1 MKNKMLVLTS
11 SILIFLTILFFGKN
25 IYFKNIITKQLS
37 TSFKQE
43 VTIKNANFNF
53 FNNSFELKKL
63 SLLEYNLSIENVK
76 CKMDFK
82 AFFKSK
88 NNFTINDLNL
98 TGISFNNNSESIS
111 TTNISDSNE
120 KTTEFLKEIDNKIQF
135 DKNLSKFFSSSFNK
149 DNFSKT
155 LSNNLINFLIQNT
168 DYIDVIIQKEVNIQ
182 FKEQINH
189 FSKKTKDLLLKIK
202 DNNNLENNNN
212 NIFIENISFS
222 GKISKIDFNGSFK
235 NFNTDLSKNVS
246 LPLNIFLSHENG
258 NGKIY
263 GDINT
268 NTLVGNIYVSLSN
281 FNVHSF
287 YKINNYISNGTLSS
301 EQLISIS
308 GETLKIDGTTIIDN
322 IKLNKDFLLS
332 SPNLD
337 DIKKNILEE
346 LIKLTENNYHTLS
359 ITNYFSNNIDIVT
372 IKTSIPSELKR
383 TLINNRELFSVFLE
397 NQLKNKYENNLKE
410 KKNKIKNFFKNIF

>member
-98 TGISFNNNSESIS
+98 TGISFNNNSKSIP
-111 TTNISDSNE
+111 TTNIGNSNE

-202 DNNNLENNNN
+202 DNNNLENNN

>member
-1 MKNKMLVLTS
+1 MKNKMLVIIS
-11 SILIFLTILFFGKN
+11 SILIFLIILFFGKN

-43 VTIKNANFNF
+43 VTIKKANFSF
-53 FNNSFELKKL
+53 FNNSFELKNL
-63 SLLEYNLSIENVK
+63 SLIEYNISIEK
-76 CKMDFK
+76 IECKMDFK
-82 AFFKSK
+82 TFFKSK
-88 NNFTINDLNL
+88 NNFTINNL
-98 TGISFNNNSESIS
+98 TLNGISFNNNSIS
-111 TTNISDSNE
+111 SPLTNTNNSNE
-120 KTTEFLKEIDNKIQF
+120 KTTEFLKEIDDKIQF

-168 DYIDVIIQKEVNIQ
+168 DYIDVIIQKEINIQ
-182 FKEQINH
+182 FKEQINN

-202 DNNNLENNNN
+202 NHNNLEKNT

-235 NFNTDLSKNVS
+235 DFNTNLSKNIS

-258 NGKIY
+258 SGKVY

-287 YKINNYISNGTLSS
+287 YKVNNYISNGTLSS

-322 IKLNKDFLLS
+322 IKLNKDFILN
-332 SPNLD
+332 SPKLD
-337 DIKKNILEE
+337 NIKKNILEE

-359 ITNYFSNNIDIVT
+359 ITNHFSNNTDIVT
-372 IKTSIPSELKR
+372 IKTSIPNEVKR

-410 KKNKIKNFFKNIF
+410 KKNRIKNFFKNIF

>member
-1 MKNKMLVLTS
+1 MKNKMLVFTS
-11 SILIFLTILFFGKN
+11 SILIFLIILFWGKN

-98 TGISFNNNSESIS
+98 TGISFNNNSESIP
-111 TTNISDSNE
+111 TTNIGNSNE

-202 DNNNLENNNN
+202 DNNNLENNK

-235 NFNTDLSKNVS
+235 NFNTDLSKNIS

-372 IKTSIPSELKR
+372 IKTSIPSEVKR

>member
-98 TGISFNNNSESIS
+98 TGISFNNNSESIP

-202 DNNNLENNNN
+202 DNNNLENNK

-287 YKINNYISNGTLSS
+287 YKINNYVSNGTLSS

-359 ITNYFSNNIDIVT
+359 ITNYFSNNIDIIT
-372 IKTSIPSELKR
+372 IKTSIPSEVKR

>member
-11 SILIFLTILFFGKN
+11 SILIFLTILFLGKN
-25 IYFKNIITKQLS
+25 IYFKKIITKQLS

-98 TGISFNNNSESIS
+98 TGISFNNNSESIP
-111 TTNISDSNE
+111 TTNIGNSNE

-202 DNNNLENNNN
+202 DNNNLENNN

-372 IKTSIPSELKR
+372 IKTSIPSEVKR

>member
-1 MKNKMLVLTS
+1 MKNKMLVFTS
-11 SILIFLTILFFGKN
+11 SILIFLIILFWGKN

-43 VTIKNANFNF
+43 VTIKKANFSF
-53 FNNSFELKKL
+53 FNNSFELKNL
-63 SLLEYNLSIENVK
+63 SLIEYNISIEK
-76 CKMDFK
+76 IECKMDFK
-82 AFFKSK
+82 KFLKSK
-88 NNFTINDLNL
+88 NNFTINNL
-98 TGISFNNNSESIS
+98 TLNGISFNNNSIS
-111 TTNISDSNE
+111 SPLTNTNNSNE

-168 DYIDVIIQKEVNIQ
+168 DYIDVIIQKEINIQ
-182 FKEQINH
+182 FKEQINN

-202 DNNNLENNNN
+202 NHNNLEKNT

-235 NFNTDLSKNVS
+235 DFNTNLSKNIS

-258 NGKIY
+258 SGKVY

-287 YKINNYISNGTLSS
+287 YKVNNYISNGTLSS

-322 IKLNKDFLLS
+322 IKLNKDFILN
-332 SPNLD
+332 SPKLD

-359 ITNYFSNNIDIVT
+359 ITNHFSNNTDIVT
-372 IKTSIPSELKR
+372 IKTSIPNEVKR

-410 KKNKIKNFFKNIF
+410 KKNRIKNFFKNIF

>member
-1 MKNKMLVLTS
+1 MKNKMLVFTS
-11 SILIFLTILFFGKN
+11 SILIFLIILFWGKN

-43 VTIKNANFNF
+43 VTIKKANFSF
-53 FNNSFELKKL
+53 FNNSFELKNL
-63 SLLEYNLSIENVK
+63 SLIEYNISIEK
-76 CKMDFK
+76 IECKMDFK
-82 AFFKSK
+82 KFLKSK
-88 NNFTINDLNL
+88 NNFTINNL
-98 TGISFNNNSESIS
+98 TLNGISFNNNLIS
-111 TTNISDSNE
+111 SSLTNTNNSNE

-168 DYIDVIIQKEVNIQ
+168 DYIDVIIQKEINIQ
-182 FKEQINH
+182 FKEQINN

-202 DNNNLENNNN
+202 NHNNLEKNT

-235 NFNTDLSKNVS
+235 NFNTNLSKNIS

-258 NGKIY
+258 GGKVY

-287 YKINNYISNGTLSS
+287 YKVNNYISNGTLSS

-322 IKLNKDFLLS
+322 FKLNKDFILNS
-332 SPNLD
+332 SKLD

-346 LIKLTENNYHTLS
+346 LIKLTGNNYHTLS
-359 ITNYFSNNIDIVT
+359 ITNHFSNNTDIVT
-372 IKTSIPSELKR
+372 IKTSIPNEVKR
-383 TLINNRELFSVFLE
+383 TLINNRELFSDFLE

-410 KKNKIKNFFKNIF
+410 KKNRIKNFFKNIF

>member
-1 MKNKMLVLTS
+1 MKNKMLVIIS
-11 SILIFLTILFFGKN
+11 SILIFLIILFWGKN

-43 VTIKNANFNF
+43 VTIKKANFSF
-53 FNNSFELKKL
+53 FNNSFELKNL
-63 SLLEYNLSIENVK
+63 SLIEYNISIEK
-76 CKMDFK
+76 IECKMDFK
-82 AFFKSK
+82 KFLKSK
-88 NNFTINDLNL
+88 NNFTINNL
-98 TGISFNNNSESIS
+98 TLNGISFNNNSIS
-111 TTNISDSNE
+111 SPLTNTNNSNE

-168 DYIDVIIQKEVNIQ
+168 DYIDVIIQKEINIQ
-182 FKEQINH
+182 FKEQINN
-189 FSKKTKDLLLKIK
+189 FSKKTKDFLLKIK
-202 DNNNLENNNN
+202 NHNNLENNT

-235 NFNTDLSKNVS
+235 DFNTNLSKNIS

-258 NGKIY
+258 SGKVY

-268 NTLVGNIYVSLSN
+268 NTLVGNIYISLSN

-287 YKINNYISNGTLSS
+287 YNVNNYISNGTLSS
-301 EQLISIS
+301 EQLISVS
-308 GETLKIDGTTIIDN
+308 GETLKIDGTTTIDN
-322 IKLNKDFLLS
+322 IKLNKDFILN
-332 SPNLD
+332 SPKLD

-359 ITNYFSNNIDIVT
+359 ITNHFSNNTDIVT
-372 IKTSIPSELKR
+372 IKTSIPNEVKR

-410 KKNKIKNFFKNIF
+410 KKNRIKNFFKNIF

>member
-98 TGISFNNNSESIS
+98 TGISFNNNSESIP

-202 DNNNLENNNN
+202 DNNNLENNK

-268 NTLVGNIYVSLSN
+268 NTLFGNIYVSLSN

-359 ITNYFSNNIDIVT
+359 ITNYFSNNIDIIT
-372 IKTSIPSELKR
+372 IKTSIPSEVKR

>member
-1 MKNKMLVLTS
+1 MKNKMLVIIS
-11 SILIFLTILFFGKN
+11 SILIFLIILFWGKN

-43 VTIKNANFNF
+43 VTIKKANFSF
-53 FNNSFELKKL
+53 FNNSFELKNL
-63 SLLEYNLSIENVK
+63 SLIEYNISIEK
-76 CKMDFK
+76 IECKMDFK
-82 AFFKSK
+82 KFLKSK
-88 NNFTINDLNL
+88 NNFTINNL
-98 TGISFNNNSESIS
+98 TLNGISFNNNSIS
-111 TTNISDSNE
+111 SPLTNTNNSNE

-168 DYIDVIIQKEVNIQ
+168 DYIDVIIQKEINIQ
-182 FKEQINH
+182 FKEQINN

-202 DNNNLENNNN
+202 NHNNLEKNT

-235 NFNTDLSKNVS
+235 NFNTNLSKNIS
-246 LPLNIFLSHENG
+246 LPLNILLSHENG
-258 NGKIY
+258 SDKVY

-268 NTLVGNIYVSLSN
+268 NTLIGNIYVSLSN

-287 YKINNYISNGTLSS
+287 YKVNNYISNGTLST

-322 IKLNKDFLLS
+322 LKLNKDFILN
-332 SPNLD
+332 SPKLD

-359 ITNYFSNNIDIVT
+359 ITNHFSNNTDIVT
-372 IKTSIPSELKR
+372 IKTSIPNEVKR

-410 KKNKIKNFFKNIF
+410 KKNRIKNFFKNIF

>member
-1 MKNKMLVLTS
+1 MKNKMLVIIS
-11 SILIFLTILFFGKN
+11 SILIFLIILFWGKN

-43 VTIKNANFNF
+43 VTIKKANFSF
-53 FNNSFELKKL
+53 FNNSFELKNL
-63 SLLEYNLSIENVK
+63 SLIEYNISIEK
-76 CKMDFK
+76 IECKMDFK
-82 AFFKSK
+82 KFLKSK
-88 NNFTINDLNL
+88 NNFTINNL
-98 TGISFNNNSESIS
+98 TLNGISFNNNSIS
-111 TTNISDSNE
+111 SPLTNTNNSNE

-168 DYIDVIIQKEVNIQ
+168 DYIDVIIQKEINIQ
-182 FKEQINH
+182 FKEQINN

-202 DNNNLENNNN
+202 NHNNLEKNT

-235 NFNTDLSKNVS
+235 DFNTNLSKNIS

-258 NGKIY
+258 SGKVY

-287 YKINNYISNGTLSS
+287 YKVNNYISNGTLSS

-322 IKLNKDFLLS
+322 IKLNKDFILN
-332 SPNLD
+332 SPKLD

-359 ITNYFSNNIDIVT
+359 ITNHFSNNTDIVT
-372 IKTSIPSELKR
+372 IKTSIPNEVKR

-410 KKNKIKNFFKNIF
+410 KKNRIKNFFKNIF

>member
-1 MKNKMLVLTS
+1 MKNKMLVIIS
-11 SILIFLTILFFGKN
+11 SILIFLIILFFGKN

-43 VTIKNANFNF
+43 VTIKKANFSF
-53 FNNSFELKKL
+53 FNNSFELKNL
-63 SLLEYNLSIENVK
+63 SLIEYNISIEK
-76 CKMDFK
+76 IECKMDFK
-82 AFFKSK
+82 TFFKSK
-88 NNFTINDLNL
+88 NNFTINNL
-98 TGISFNNNSESIS
+98 TLNGISFNNNLIS
-111 TTNISDSNE
+111 SPLTNTNNSNE
-120 KTTEFLKEIDNKIQF
+120 KTTEFLKEIDDKIQF

-168 DYIDVIIQKEVNIQ
+168 DYIDVIIQKEINIQ
-182 FKEQINH
+182 FKEQINN

-202 DNNNLENNNN
+202 NHNNLEKNT

-235 NFNTDLSKNVS
+235 DFNTNLSKNIS

-258 NGKIY
+258 SGKVY

-287 YKINNYISNGTLSS
+287 YKVNNYISNGTLSS

-322 IKLNKDFLLS
+322 IKLNKDFILN
-332 SPNLD
+332 SPKLD
-337 DIKKNILEE
+337 NIKKNILEE

-359 ITNYFSNNIDIVT
+359 ITNHFSNNTDIVT
-372 IKTSIPSELKR
+372 IKTSIPNEVKR

-410 KKNKIKNFFKNIF
+410 KKNRIKNFFKNIF

>member
-98 TGISFNNNSESIS
+98 TGISFNNNSESIPA
-111 TTNISDSNE
+111 TNIGNSNE

-202 DNNNLENNNN
+202 DNNNLENNK

-235 NFNTDLSKNVS
+235 NFNTDLSKNIS

-268 NTLVGNIYVSLSN
+268 NTLVGNIYVNLSN

-372 IKTSIPSELKR
+372 IKTSIPSEVKR

>member
-98 TGISFNNNSESIS
+98 TGISFNNNSESIP
-111 TTNISDSNE
+111 TTNIGNSNE

-202 DNNNLENNNN
+202 DNNNLENNK

-359 ITNYFSNNIDIVT
+359 ITNYFSNNIDIIT
-372 IKTSIPSELKR
+372 IKTSIPSEVKR

>member
-1 MKNKMLVLTS
+1 MKNKMLVFTS
-11 SILIFLTILFFGKN
+11 SILIFLIILFWGKN

-43 VTIKNANFNF
+43 VTIKKANFSF
-53 FNNSFELKKL
+53 FNNSFELKNL
-63 SLLEYNLSIENVK
+63 SLIEYNISIEK
-76 CKMDFK
+76 IECKMDFK
-82 AFFKSK
+82 KFLKSK
-88 NNFTINDLNL
+88 NNFTINNL
-98 TGISFNNNSESIS
+98 TLNGISFNNNLIS
-111 TTNISDSNE
+111 SPLTNTNNSNE
-120 KTTEFLKEIDNKIQF
+120 KTTEFLKEIDDKIQF

-168 DYIDVIIQKEVNIQ
+168 DYIDVIIQKEINIQ
-182 FKEQINH
+182 FKEQINN

-202 DNNNLENNNN
+202 NHNNLEKKT

-235 NFNTDLSKNVS
+235 DFNTNLSKNIS

-258 NGKIY
+258 GGKVY

-287 YKINNYISNGTLSS
+287 YKVNNYISNGTLSS

-322 IKLNKDFLLS
+322 LKLNKDFILN
-332 SPNLD
+332 SPKLD

-359 ITNYFSNNIDIVT
+359 ITNHFSNNTDIVT
-372 IKTSIPSELKR
+372 IKTSIPNEVKR

-410 KKNKIKNFFKNIF
+410 KKNRIKNFFKNIF

>member
-1 MKNKMLVLTS
+1 MKNKMLVIIS
-11 SILIFLTILFFGKN
+11 SILIFLIILFWGKN

-43 VTIKNANFNF
+43 VTIKKANFSF
-53 FNNSFELKKL
+53 FNNSFELKNL
-63 SLLEYNLSIENVK
+63 SLIEYNISIEK
-76 CKMDFK
+76 IECKMDFK
-82 AFFKSK
+82 KFLKSK
-88 NNFTINDLNL
+88 NNFTINNL
-98 TGISFNNNSESIS
+98 TLNGISFNNNSIS
-111 TTNISDSNE
+111 SPFTNTNNSNE

-168 DYIDVIIQKEVNIQ
+168 DYIDVIIQKETNIQ
-182 FKEQINH
+182 FKEQINN

-202 DNNNLENNNN
+202 NHNNLEKNT

-235 NFNTDLSKNVS
+235 NFNTNLSKNIS
-246 LPLNIFLSHENG
+246 LPLNILLSHENG
-258 NGKIY
+258 SGKVY
-263 GDINT
+263 GNINT
-268 NTLVGNIYVSLSN
+268 NTLIGNIYVSLSN

-287 YKINNYISNGTLSS
+287 YKVNNYISNGTLSS

-308 GETLKIDGTTIIDN
+308 GETLKIDGTTIIN
-322 IKLNKDFLLS
+322 NLKLNKDFILN
-332 SPNLD
+332 SPKLD

-359 ITNYFSNNIDIVT
+359 ITNHFSNNTDIVT
-372 IKTSIPSELKR
+372 IKTSIPNEVKR

-410 KKNKIKNFFKNIF
+410 KKNRIKNFFKNIF

>member
-11 SILIFLTILFFGKN
+11 SILIFLTILFLGKN

-98 TGISFNNNSESIS
+98 TGISFNNNSESIP
-111 TTNISDSNE
+111 TTNIGNSNE

-202 DNNNLENNNN
+202 DNNNLENNN

-372 IKTSIPSELKR
+372 IKTSIPSEVKR

>member
-1 MKNKMLVLTS
+1 MKNKMLVIIS
-11 SILIFLTILFFGKN
+11 SILIFLIILFLGKN

-43 VTIKNANFNF
+43 VTIKKASFSF
-53 FNNSFELKKL
+53 FNNSFELKNL
-63 SLLEYNLSIENVK
+63 SLIEYNISIEK
-76 CKMDFK
+76 IECKMDFK
-82 AFFKSK
+82 NFLKSK
-88 NNFTINDLNL
+88 NNFTINNL
-98 TGISFNNNSESIS
+98 TLNGISFNNNLIS
-111 TTNISDSNE
+111 SSLTNTNNSNE

-168 DYIDVIIQKEVNIQ
+168 DYIDVIIQKEFNIEL
-182 FKEQINH
+182 KDQINN
-189 FSKKTKDLLLKIK
+189 FSKKTKDFLLKIK
-202 DNNNLENNNN
+202 SHSNLEKNT

-235 NFNTDLSKNVS
+235 DFNTDLSKNIS
-246 LPLNIFLSHENG
+246 LPLNISLAHENG
-258 NGKIY
+258 SGKVY

-268 NTLVGNIYVSLSN
+268 HTLVGNIYISLSN
-281 FNVHSF
+281 FNVDSF
-287 YKINNYISNGTLSS
+287 YKVNNYISNGTLSS

-308 GETLKIDGTTIIDN
+308 GENLKIDGTTTIDK
-322 IKLNKDFLLS
+322 IKLNKDFILN
-332 SPNLD
+332 SPKLD

-359 ITNYFSNNIDIVT
+359 ITNHFSNNTDIVT
-372 IKTSIPSELKR
+372 IKTSIPNEVKR

-410 KKNKIKNFFKNIF
+410 KKNRIKNFFKNIF

>member
-1 MKNKMLVLTS
+1 MKNKMLVFTS
-11 SILIFLTILFFGKN
+11 SILIFLIILFWGKN

-43 VTIKNANFNF
+43 VTIKKANFSF
-53 FNNSFELKKL
+53 FNNSFELKNL
-63 SLLEYNLSIENVK
+63 SLIEYNISIEKVE

-82 AFFKSK
+82 TFFKSK
-88 NNFTINDLNL
+88 NNFTINNL
-98 TGISFNNNSESIS
+98 TLNGISFNNNLIS
-111 TTNISDSNE
+111 SPLTNTNNSNE
-120 KTTEFLKEIDNKIQF
+120 KTTEFLKEIDDKIQF

-168 DYIDVIIQKEVNIQ
+168 DYIDVIIQKEINIQ
-182 FKEQINH
+182 FKEQINN

-202 DNNNLENNNN
+202 NHNNLEKNT

-235 NFNTDLSKNVS
+235 DFNTNLSKNIS

-258 NGKIY
+258 SGKVY

-287 YKINNYISNGTLSS
+287 YKVNNYISNGTLSS

-322 IKLNKDFLLS
+322 IKLNKDFILN
-332 SPNLD
+332 SPKLD

-359 ITNYFSNNIDIVT
+359 ITNHFSNNTDIVT
-372 IKTSIPSELKR
+372 IKTSIPNEVKR

-410 KKNKIKNFFKNIF
+410 KKNRIKNFFKNIF

>member
-98 TGISFNNNSESIS
+98 TGISFNNNSESIP
-111 TTNISDSNE
+111 TTNIGDSNE

-202 DNNNLENNNN
+202 DNNNLENNN

>member
-1 MKNKMLVLTS
+1 MKNKMLVIIS
-11 SILIFLTILFFGKN
+11 SILIFLIILFWGKN

-43 VTIKNANFNF
+43 VTIKKANFSF
-53 FNNSFELKKL
+53 FNNSFELKNL
-63 SLLEYNLSIENVK
+63 SLIEYNISIEK
-76 CKMDFK
+76 IECKMDFK
-82 AFFKSK
+82 KFLKSK
-88 NNFTINDLNL
+88 NNFTINNL
-98 TGISFNNNSESIS
+98 TLNGISFNNNSIS
-111 TTNISDSNE
+111 SPLTNTNNSNE

-168 DYIDVIIQKEVNIQ
+168 DYIDVIIQKEINIQ
-182 FKEQINH
+182 FKEQINN

-202 DNNNLENNNN
+202 NHNNLEKNT

-235 NFNTDLSKNVS
+235 NFNTNLSKNIS

-258 NGKIY
+258 SGKVY

-268 NTLVGNIYVSLSN
+268 NTLIGNIYVSLSN

-287 YKINNYISNGTLSS
+287 YKVNNYISNGTLST

-322 IKLNKDFLLS
+322 LKLNKDFILN
-332 SPNLD
+332 SPKLD

-359 ITNYFSNNIDIVT
+359 ITNHFSNNTDIVT
-372 IKTSIPSELKR
+372 IKTSIPNEVKR

-410 KKNKIKNFFKNIF
+410 KKNRIKNFFKNIF

>member
-98 TGISFNNNSESIS
+98 TGISFNNNSESIP
-111 TTNISDSNE
+111 TTNIGNSNE

-202 DNNNLENNNN
+202 DNNNLENNK

-235 NFNTDLSKNVS
+235 NFNTDLSKNIS

-372 IKTSIPSELKR
+372 IKTSIPSEVKR

>member
-1 MKNKMLVLTS
+1 MKNKMLVFTS
-11 SILIFLTILFFGKN
+11 SILIFLIILFWGKN

-43 VTIKNANFNF
+43 VTIKKANFSF
-53 FNNSFELKKL
+53 FNNSFELKNL
-63 SLLEYNLSIENVK
+63 SLIEYNISIEK
-76 CKMDFK
+76 IECKMDFK
-82 AFFKSK
+82 KFLKSK
-88 NNFTINDLNL
+88 NNFTINNL
-98 TGISFNNNSESIS
+98 TLNGISFNNNLIS
-111 TTNISDSNE
+111 SPLTNTNNSNE

-168 DYIDVIIQKEVNIQ
+168 DYIDVIIQKEINIQ
-182 FKEQINH
+182 FKEQINN

-202 DNNNLENNNN
+202 NHNNLEKNT

-235 NFNTDLSKNVS
+235 DFNTNLSKNIS

-258 NGKIY
+258 SGKVY

-287 YKINNYISNGTLSS
+287 YKVNNYISNGTLSS

-322 IKLNKDFLLS
+322 IKLNKDFILN
-332 SPNLD
+332 SPKLD

-359 ITNYFSNNIDIVT
+359 ITNHFSNNTDIVT
-372 IKTSIPSELKR
+372 IKTSIPNEVKR

-410 KKNKIKNFFKNIF
+410 KKNRIKNFFKNIF

>member
-1 MKNKMLVLTS
+1 MKNKMLVIIS
-11 SILIFLTILFFGKN
+11 SILIFLIILFWGKN

-43 VTIKNANFNF
+43 VTIKKANFSF
-53 FNNSFELKKL
+53 FNNSFELKNL
-63 SLLEYNLSIENVK
+63 SLIEYNISIEK
-76 CKMDFK
+76 IECKMDFK
-82 AFFKSK
+82 KFLKSK
-88 NNFTINDLNL
+88 NNFTINNL
-98 TGISFNNNSESIS
+98 TLNGISFNNNSIS
-111 TTNISDSNE
+111 SPLTNTNNSNE

-168 DYIDVIIQKEVNIQ
+168 DYIDVIIQKEINIQ
-182 FKEQINH
+182 FKEQINN

-202 DNNNLENNNN
+202 NHNNLEKNT

-235 NFNTDLSKNVS
+235 NFNTNLSKNIS

-258 NGKIY
+258 SGKVY

-268 NTLVGNIYVSLSN
+268 NTLIGNIYVSLSN

-287 YKINNYISNGTLSS
+287 YKVNNYISNGTLSS

-322 IKLNKDFLLS
+322 LKLNKDFILN
-332 SPNLD
+332 SPKLD

-359 ITNYFSNNIDIVT
+359 ITNHFSNNTDIVT
-372 IKTSIPSELKR
+372 IKTSIPNEVKR

-410 KKNKIKNFFKNIF
+410 KKNRIKNFFKNIF

>member
-98 TGISFNNNSESIS
+98 TGISFNNNSESIPA
-111 TTNISDSNE
+111 TNIGNSNE

-202 DNNNLENNNN
+202 DNNNLENNK

-235 NFNTDLSKNVS
+235 NFNTDLSKNIS

-287 YKINNYISNGTLSS
+287 YKINNYVSNGTLSS

-372 IKTSIPSELKR
+372 IKTSIPSEVKR

>member
-1 MKNKMLVLTS
+1 MKNKMLVFMS

-82 AFFKSK
+82 TFLKSR

-98 TGISFNNNSESIS
+98 TGISFNNNSISIPS
-111 TTNISDSNE
+111 TNISTSNE
-120 KTTEFLKEIDNKIQF
+120 KTTEFLKEIDDKIQF
-135 DKNLSKFFSSSFNK
+135 DKNLSKFFSSSFNR
-149 DNFSKT
+149 DSFSKT

-168 DYIDVIIQKEVNIQ
+168 DYIDIIIQKEVNIQ
-182 FKEQINH
+182 FKEQINN

-202 DNNNLENNNN
+202 DNNNLEKNK

-235 NFNTDLSKNVS
+235 NFNTNLSKNIS

-268 NTLVGNIYVSLSN
+268 NTLVGNIYISLSN

-287 YKINNYISNGTLSS
+287 YKANNYISNGALSS

-346 LIKLTENNYHTLS
+346 LIKLTENNYHNIS
-359 ITNYFSNNIDIVT
+359 ITNHFSNNIDIVT
-372 IKTSIPSELKR
+372 IKTSIPSEVKR
-383 TLINNRELFSVFLE
+383 TLINNREIFSVFLE

>member
-1 MKNKMLVLTS
+1 MKNKMLVIIS
-11 SILIFLTILFFGKN
+11 SILIFLIILFWGKN

-43 VTIKNANFNF
+43 VTIKKANFSF
-53 FNNSFELKKL
+53 FNNSFELKNL
-63 SLLEYNLSIENVK
+63 SLIEYNISIEK
-76 CKMDFK
+76 IECKMDFK
-82 AFFKSK
+82 KFLKSK
-88 NNFTINDLNL
+88 NNFTINNL
-98 TGISFNNNSESIS
+98 TLNGISFNNNSIS
-111 TTNISDSNE
+111 SPLTNTNNSNE

-168 DYIDVIIQKEVNIQ
+168 DYIDVIIQKEINIQ
-182 FKEQINH
+182 FKEQINN

-202 DNNNLENNNN
+202 NHNNLEKNT

-235 NFNTDLSKNVS
+235 NFNTNLSKNIS

-258 NGKIY
+258 SGKVY

-287 YKINNYISNGTLSS
+287 YKVNNYISNGTLSS

-322 IKLNKDFLLS
+322 LKLNKDFILN
-332 SPNLD
+332 SPKLD

-359 ITNYFSNNIDIVT
+359 ITNHFSNNTDIVT
-372 IKTSIPSELKR
+372 IKTSIPNEVKR

-410 KKNKIKNFFKNIF
+410 KKNRIKNFFKNIF

>member
-1 MKNKMLVLTS
+1 MKNKMLVFTS
-11 SILIFLTILFFGKN
+11 SILIFLIIFFWGKN

-43 VTIKNANFNF
+43 VTIKKANFSF
-53 FNNSFELKKL
+53 FNNSFELKNL
-63 SLLEYNLSIENVK
+63 SLIEYNISIEKVE

-82 AFFKSK
+82 TFFKSK
-88 NNFTINDLNL
+88 NNFTINNL
-98 TGISFNNNSESIS
+98 TLNGISFNNNSIS
-111 TTNISDSNE
+111 SPLTNTNNSNE

-168 DYIDVIIQKEVNIQ
+168 DYIDVIIQKEINIQ
-182 FKEQINH
+182 FKEQINN

-202 DNNNLENNNN
+202 NHNNLEKNT

-235 NFNTDLSKNVS
+235 DFNTNLSKNIS

-258 NGKIY
+258 SGKVY

-287 YKINNYISNGTLSS
+287 YKVNNYISNGTLSS

-322 IKLNKDFLLS
+322 IKLNKDFILN
-332 SPNLD
+332 SPKLD

-359 ITNYFSNNIDIVT
+359 ITNHFSNNTDIVT
-372 IKTSIPSELKR
+372 IKTSIPNEVKR

-410 KKNKIKNFFKNIF
+410 KKNRIKNFFKNIF